1 MESLGEPG
9 RIHVSE
15 AVTEALAGRFSF
27 VERGWID
34 VRGAGRMRTFFL
46 GDPTERRPD

>member
-9 RIHVSE
+9 KVHVSE

-27 VERGWID
+27 VERGAID
-34 VRGAGRMRTFFL
+34 VKGAGRMQTFFL
-46 GDPTERRPD
+46 GDPIERKPG